1 MREIVMFPNKVLR
14 NKTKVIEKVD
24 QELLKNVDDLKKK
37 LMDSRENG
45 AGLAAPQIGISKRFF
60 GMFEE
65 GKREIK
71 VVLNPK
77 TVKVYGERVLPMMH
91 FENGE
96 EEAFLEG
103 CMSFPDL
110 FGEVKRYLKIE
121 VEWDEIKEKK
131 LIHKKDL
138 LEGLPAIVWQHEGE
152 HLDGIL
158 FVDYIKAEGGK
169 LYLWKDKEKIK
180 VDINEI
186 LGKES

>member
-1 MREIVMFPNKVLR
+1 MRKIVLFPNKILR
-14 NKTKVIEKVD
+14 VKTPEIIKLDE
-24 QELLKNVDDLKKK
+24 ELLKEIESLKEV
-37 LMDSRENG
+37 LLASAETG

-60 GMFEE
+60 GMFVE

-71 VVLNPK
+71 VVLNPRI
-77 TVKVYGERVLPMMH
+77 VKVYGERVLPMMR

-121 VEWDEIKEKK
+121 VEWDEIKESK

-186 LGKES
+186 LGKEL